1 MNQTVKVHRRLVD
14 FQEVFVVKIFRVRT
28 LSGKDHLHS
37 FVEVLKLLSEAVK
50 VEIVADILFIDL
62 NEKLVALEVAEP
74 ADPTGS

>member
-14 FQEVFVVKIFRVRT
+14 FQEVFVVKILRVRA
-28 LSGKDHLHS
+28 LSSEDHLHS

-50 VEIVADILFIDL
+50 VEVVADVLLIDL
-62 NEKLVALEVAEP
+62 NEKLMALEVAEP